1 MNILLTSVGRR
12 SYLVK
17 YFREA
22 LKGNGLIHAA
32 NSMETYAMQLADKS
46 VVTPLIYDESYI
58 DFLLNYSIENN
69 IEAIISLFDID
80 LPILANSKK
89 RFEEIGVQVIVSDY
103 ETTRICND
111 KWLTYKFLIENGFL
125 TSQTFLSVKEAI
137 EAIDNKKIRY
147 PLIIKPRWGMG
158 SIGIFEAENQYELEI
173 FYKKTQKKITESYLK
188 YESQKYLNKSVVIQE
203 KLEGEE
209 YGLDIFNDLEGK
221 FLSCIPKK
229 KIAMRAGETDGA
241 EIIDSPLLKALG
253 KEISDKIKHLGNLDL
268 DCFYKDNQIYILEM
282 NCRFG
287 GQYPFSHLAG
297 VNFPLAIIQMLSGH
311 TPDPKLLKAKPGIIG
326 IKDIVPV
333 KL

>member
-32 NSMETYAMQLADKS
+32 NSIETYAMQLADKS
-46 VVTPLIYDESYI
+46 VVTPLIYDENYI
-58 DFLLNYSIENN
+58 DFILDYSLENN
-69 IEAIISLFDID
+69 IRAIISLFDID
-80 LPILANSKK
+80 LPILAKNKK
-89 RFEEIGVQVIVSDY
+89 RFEASGIQVIVSDY
-103 ETTRICND
+103 EITKICND
-111 KWLTYKFLIENGFL
+111 KWFTYQFFVDNGFN
-125 TSQTFLSVKEAI
+125 TSFTFLSVKEAVK
-137 EAIDNKKIRY
+137 AIDNKEIQY

-158 SIGIFEAENQYELEI
+158 SIGIYEADNQDELEI

-188 YESQKYLNKSVVIQE
+188 YESQNAIDKCIIIQE
-203 KLEGEE
+203 KLRGEE
-209 YGLDIFNDLEGK
+209 YGLDIFNDFKGNL
-221 FLSCIPKK
+221 LSCVPKR

-241 EIIDSPLLKALG
+241 EIIDSPTLKELG
-253 KEISDKIKHLGNLDL
+253 EKISDKTNHIGNLDL
-268 DCFYKDNQIYILEM
+268 DCFFKDNKFYFLEM

-297 VNFPLAIIQMLSGH
+297 VNFPLAIIQMLSGQA
-311 TPDPKLLKAKPGIIG
+311 PDPKILKAKPGIIG

>member
-32 NSMETYAMQLADKS
+32 NSIETYAMQLADKS
-46 VVTPLIYDESYI
+46 VVTPLIYDENYI
-58 DFLLNYSIENN
+58 DFILDYSLENN
-69 IEAIISLFDID
+69 IRAIISLFDID
-80 LPILANSKK
+80 LPILAKNKK
-89 RFEEIGVQVIVSDY
+89 RFEASGIQVIVSDY
-103 ETTRICND
+103 EITKICND
-111 KWLTYKFLIENGFL
+111 KWFTYQFFVDNGFN
-125 TSQTFLSVKEAI
+125 TSSTFLSVKEAVK
-137 EAIDNKKIRY
+137 AIDNKEIQY

-158 SIGIFEAENQYELEI
+158 SIGIYEADNQDELEI

-188 YESQKYLNKSVVIQE
+188 YESQNAIDKCIIIQE
-203 KLEGEE
+203 KLRGEE
-209 YGLDIFNDLEGK
+209 YGLDIFNDFKGNL
-221 FLSCIPKK
+221 LSCVPKR

-241 EIIDSPLLKALG
+241 EIIDSPTLKELG
-253 KEISDKIKHLGNLDL
+253 EKISDKTNHIGNLDL
-268 DCFYKDNQIYILEM
+268 DCFFKDNKFYFLEM

-297 VNFPLAIIQMLSGH
+297 VNFPLAIIQMLSDQA
-311 TPDPKLLKAKPGIIG
+311 PDPKILKAKPGIIG
-326 IKDIVPV
+326 IKGIVPV